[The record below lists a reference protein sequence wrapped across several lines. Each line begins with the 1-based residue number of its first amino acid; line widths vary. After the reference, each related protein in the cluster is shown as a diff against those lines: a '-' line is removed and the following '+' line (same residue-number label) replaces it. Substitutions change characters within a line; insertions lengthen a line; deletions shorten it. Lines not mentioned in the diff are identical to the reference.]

1 MGVGWVL
8 EADTWGGRARCE
20 RVGGTWRHR
29 AARLE
34 PDSTHL
40 LTNLRRPI
48 DVSESGTA
56 SVQQVAASAVDQTR
70 PSTFPLTHGAASCS
84 SETATG
90 RTMAGLPSRAAVAR
104 TRAGA
109 PNLAAAASPDR
120 TQIPAA
126 ASARVVFAVS

>member
-1 MGVGWVL
+1 MGWSC
-8 EADTWGGRARCE
+8 TMRAR
-20 RVGGTWRHR
+20 GRHMELGI
-29 AARLE
+29 ARLASST
-34 PDSTHL
+34 DSAHL

-48 DVSESGTA
+48 EVSESGTT
-56 SVQQVAASAVDQTR
+56 SVQQVAASAVDQTS
-70 PSTFPLTHGAASCS
+70 PSTLPLTHGAASFS

-104 TRAGA
+104 TKAGA